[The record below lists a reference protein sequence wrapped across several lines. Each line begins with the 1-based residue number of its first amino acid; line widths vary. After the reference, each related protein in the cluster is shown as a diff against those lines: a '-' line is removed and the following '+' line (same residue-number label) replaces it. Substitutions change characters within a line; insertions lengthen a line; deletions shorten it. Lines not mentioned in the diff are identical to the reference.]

1 MDSGNF
7 ETIGQFMARALHDP
21 VRGYYAR
28 HIRSIGARGDFT
40 TAPQLSEAPAKAIA
54 AWIVRSLRETKTRH
68 VIEIGPGLGT
78 LTAQVIRRL
87 PFAIRVRSRFHLVE
101 SSPALAAHQKALF
114 GKKVSH
120 HTSILDALQSCSGEA
135 VIFSNELVDAFPA
148 RVFRKNCGSWQEV
161 ALDSSRQEILLPAA
175 QLPPSSIFQIPSMEN
190 QTVEVHDAYRL
201 WLESW
206 LPEWKRGGMLTID
219 YGDIAE
225 RLYRQRPRGT
235 LRAYL
240 LHQRLHGSAVYENC
254 GLQDITADVNF
265 TDLAAWSH
273 PWLASSPSTSF
284 ADFIRIFD
292 DSSDTQFLDAA
303 THFRIL
309 LQKPI
314 HFPYRLQ
321 AFPDVAG

>member
-1 MDSGNF
+1 MDTGSF

-28 HIRSIGARGDFT
+28 NIRGIGARGDFT
-40 TAPQLSEAPAKAIA
+40 TAPQLSEAPANAIA
-54 AWIVRSLRETKTRH
+54 AWIARTLRESKTRH

-78 LTAQVIRRL
+78 LTAQVIRKL
-87 PFAIRVRSRFHLVE
+87 PFAIRFRTRFHLVE
-101 SSPALAAHQKALF
+101 SSPALAEHQKALF

-120 HTSILDALQSCSGEA
+120 HTSILDALQSCCGAA

-148 RVFRKNCGSWQEV
+148 RVFRKTSGAWREV
-161 ALDSSRQEILLPAA
+161 ALNASNQEILLPPAR
-175 QLPPSSIFQIPSMEN
+175 LPPSSIFQIPCKEN

-206 LPEWKRGGMLTID
+206 LPHWTRGEMLTID

-225 RLYRQRPRGT
+225 QLYHQRPHGT

-240 LHQRLHGSAVYENC
+240 LHQRLHGSAVFENC

-273 PWLASSPSTSF
+273 PWLASSPSNPF
-284 ADFIRIFD
+284 ADFIRNFAEP
-292 DSSDTQFLDAA
+292 SDAQFLDAA
-303 THFRIL
+303 AHFRFLI
-309 LQKPI
+309 QKPN
-314 HFPYRLQ
+314 R
-321 AFPDVAG
+321 

>member
-1 MDSGNF
+1 MDTGSF

-28 HIRSIGARGDFT
+28 NIRGIGARGDFT
-40 TAPQLSEAPAKAIA
+40 TAPQLSEAPANAIA
-54 AWIVRSLRETKTRH
+54 AWIARTLRESKTRH

-78 LTAQVIRRL
+78 LTAQVIRKL
-87 PFAIRVRSRFHLVE
+87 PFAIRFRTRFHLVE
-101 SSPALAAHQKALF
+101 SSPALAEHQKALF
-114 GKKVSH
+114 GKKVTH
-120 HTSILDALQSCSGEA
+120 HTSILDALQSCCGAA

-148 RVFRKNCGSWQEV
+148 RVFRKTSGAWREV
-161 ALDSSRQEILLPAA
+161 ALNASNQEILLPAA
-175 QLPPSSIFQIPSMEN
+175 QLPPSSIFQIPFNEN

-206 LPEWKRGGMLTID
+206 LPHWTRGEMLTID

-225 RLYRQRPRGT
+225 QLYHQRPHGT

-240 LHQRLHGSAVYENC
+240 LHQRLHGSAVFENC

-273 PWLASSPSTSF
+273 PWLASSPSNPF
-284 ADFIRIFD
+284 ADFIRNFAEP
-292 DSSDTQFLDAA
+292 SDAQFLDAA
-303 THFRIL
+303 AHFRFLI
-309 LQKPI
+309 QKPN
-314 HFPYRLQ
+314 R
-321 AFPDVAG
+321 

>member
-1 MDSGNF
+1 MDSGSF

-28 HIRSIGARGDFT
+28 NIRGIGARGDFT
-40 TAPQLSEAPAKAIA
+40 TAPQLSEAPANAIA
-54 AWIVRSLRETKTRH
+54 AWIARTLRESKTRH

-78 LTAQVIRRL
+78 LTAQVIRKL
-87 PFAIRVRSRFHLVE
+87 PFAIRFRTRFHLVE
-101 SSPALAAHQKALF
+101 SSPALAEHQKALF

-120 HTSILDALQSCSGEA
+120 HTSILDALQSCCGEA

-148 RVFRKNCGSWQEV
+148 RVFRKTSGAWREV
-161 ALDSSRQEILLPAA
+161 ALNASNQEILLPAA
-175 QLPPSSIFQIPSMEN
+175 QLPPSSIFQIPFNEN

-206 LPEWKRGGMLTID
+206 LPQWTRGVMLTID

-225 RLYRQRPRGT
+225 QLYHQRPHGT

-240 LHQRLHGSAVYENC
+240 LHQRLHGSAVFENC

-273 PWLASSPSTSF
+273 PWLASSPSNSF
-284 ADFIRIFD
+284 ADFIRNFAGPPD
-292 DSSDTQFLDAA
+292 AQFLDAA
-303 THFRIL
+303 AHFRFLI
-309 LQKPI
+309 QKPT
-314 HFPYRLQ
+314 R
-321 AFPDVAG
+321 